1 MEEEQDLAFGPALR
15 KTITEEGVES
25 RDGCGAEPSEQTTK
39 VSLRPVYSNT
49 EESINILGDSLDSDL
64 DSTSRHTIDDSPLGS
79 TLENPQ
85 IIGLSIHMQ
94 EFHDDPSESLVAC
107 QTVASP
113 LSDEWSDH
121 RSSPSEGR
129 VTHARHAAREPEN
142 SSSQLHSSLQRYVE
156 FADNSKLKHFFGEVP
171 ATIQQ
176 EDVPDFLKLD
186 HEGEIAYDS
195 KGIPAQLRGGT
206 LTDLIEQLT
215 RHDRLDS
222 PFNNTFLLTYGS
234 FTSASDLFELLV
246 KRWNVQP
253 PYGLNPFGLETW
265 VNKKQKP
272 IRFRVVNILKIW
284 FDSYWVE
291 ENSDA
296 NQQLMRRVYSFAKE
310 TVASGRTFGVG
321 PLMTAIKHRVGT
333 GWTRPVPTLK
343 LVELVELV
351 TSIGFTVGRKYVTFL
366 VFSLHINRVHGCVLI
381 GPFEA
386 DYNISLETTFDTF
399 SVSLIARA
407 DSRPR

>member
-1 MEEEQDLAFGPALR
+1 
-15 KTITEEGVES
+15 
-25 RDGCGAEPSEQTTK
+25 
-39 VSLRPVYSNT
+39 
-49 EESINILGDSLDSDL
+49 
-64 DSTSRHTIDDSPLGS
+64 
-79 TLENPQ
+79 
-85 IIGLSIHMQ
+85 
-94 EFHDDPSESLVAC
+94 
-107 QTVASP
+107 
-113 LSDEWSDH
+113 
-121 RSSPSEGR
+121 
-129 VTHARHAAREPEN
+129 
-142 SSSQLHSSLQRYVE
+142 
-156 FADNSKLKHFFGEVP
+156 
-171 ATIQQ
+171 
-176 EDVPDFLKLD
+176 
-186 HEGEIAYDS
+186 
-195 KGIPAQLRGGT
+195 
-206 LTDLIEQLT
+206 
-215 RHDRLDS
+215 LDS